1 MTNASNTN
9 EYNSDVL
16 ETQAA
21 RGFETEEV
29 TRGQYTRI
37 DTAAQQRNEL
47 RRQFLDN
54 QEDRIASQFGPQFTL
69 ESIEEYQNDL
79 FTVLNAN
86 RQAYAEEILNPNIS
100 APDSERLGSRN
111 MPTTSPSSRRVAL
124 PIVPTVGTA
133 LTGLQVAL
141 ARIDEVSPEE
151 LRNKALN
158 CHIWWN
164 GFSQEERTN
173 ITLENEGLPPRP
185 GTASVDVGEKLRLAI
200 PAAQNNVPEPS
211 TIRQELI
218 RKMESILSRADLN
231 MGPVAEARFGETIRY
246 DTPSMTEFFFGS
258 TAQTAA
264 LSSARTADFLVRNF
278 YWFYYN
284 IYQNRRYAQPINLDA
299 PPQVGPYPR
308 QTGETFDIFGGAG
321 LNLEDFLAL
330 YAMIKGRELALQVD
344 NELIEQSVRSDDPG
358 IVESDGVERA
368 AYSNQAVA
376 YAEDRLLQLASDND
390 GDDITPEQLAQL
402 KRLAEQAFLID
413 YLPEFAKLNQDER
426 TPLYAEKNTGRRYFT
441 MVHGH
446 TDTIVNK
453 LLYNGSVQD
462 LESLLPAEI
471 SALVPQ
477 IRLYKVFYDIQENG
491 QRGQTYEQEIPFE
504 AHVDPRTIDAGTEGI
519 RNMTTPGIQR
529 GRGAGIT
536 SFDWKLEGQN
546 PFTAR
551 RDIYAELKL
560 YFQSMEDFI
569 RRVDL
574 PTIRGDARPFSY
586 IDLVNIG
593 LVERTTALAWNPD
606 YFKLKVECGWF
617 PPGLEAFLGSDA
629 DKAAKQAAVN
639 ASRMCMYLTAIDHNI
654 EINEF
659 GNVNLTIEYIA
670 WQEGSYFDA
679 DSDVLAD
686 RNALTARLLRRKNLL
701 EAASTCNEDYIAA
714 LKREYQLKI
723 RDEKYN
729 SWQRIMKELYQND
742 RIFYAPVNTS
752 TLRSYINFG
761 RTNFR
766 GIEVLL
772 RRSSEPL
779 AINNLNLASRSGEAD
794 IEAHVGVSAPTD
806 GQEED
811 TVLKRLTGLTYDDST
826 VETAVQF
833 FYFGDLMEIA
843 LNNISETLDNAPPGT
858 DIKGKLDKQMRFIMG
873 PISFK
878 KLESNADEPVPS
890 TGQQIERLRRGLE
903 PLAQPT
909 SYSSIVY
916 NINIA
921 DIPISVNYFVEW
933 FINQALSKE
942 KSFYPF
948 LAFARDLASK
958 LLHSVMSEQGQS
970 FHNIARQNLQLRTL
984 FFSGKAGRE
993 SDGAP
998 RDLLEEYFNV
1008 LPTTS
1013 GEQCC
1018 GPSGEGTNTRIDLD
1032 EAFNQNRNRR
1042 GGAPLLIRPDRGD
1055 ESFHYMLMY
1064 AITTEAAQNLS
1075 GDQAED
1081 EDRGIYHLA
1090 IAQDRG
1096 ILKKVDFTKANF
1108 EGLREARF
1116 ETDLIGSA
1124 TGLSILANVYDIK
1137 VNMVGNTAF
1146 YPGMKMYLDPAG
1158 LGGEIGSPTRRGSPA
1173 FKLGIGG
1180 YHTIYRVESYIESG
1194 KFETKIH
1201 AIFEGVGGPA
1211 ALGFNSPNETVEVET
1226 DDSNGPGPSSVG
1238 RPDSDQCSE
1247 ATRAIDLLFGRPR
1260 ATTEF

>member
-1 MTNASNTN
+1 
-9 EYNSDVL
+9 
-16 ETQAA
+16 
-21 RGFETEEV
+21 
-29 TRGQYTRI
+29 
-37 DTAAQQRNEL
+37 
-47 RRQFLDN
+47 
-54 QEDRIASQFGPQFTL
+54 
-69 ESIEEYQNDL
+69 
-79 FTVLNAN
+79 
-86 RQAYAEEILNPNIS
+86 
-100 APDSERLGSRN
+100 
-111 MPTTSPSSRRVAL
+111 
-124 PIVPTVGTA
+124 
-133 LTGLQVAL
+133 
-141 ARIDEVSPEE
+141 
-151 LRNKALN
+151 
-158 CHIWWN
+158 
-164 GFSQEERTN
+164 
-173 ITLENEGLPPRP
+173 
-185 GTASVDVGEKLRLAI
+185 
-200 PAAQNNVPEPS
+200 
-211 TIRQELI
+211 
-218 RKMESILSRADLN
+218 
-231 MGPVAEARFGETIRY
+231 
-246 DTPSMTEFFFGS
+246 
-258 TAQTAA
+258 
-264 LSSARTADFLVRNF
+264 
-278 YWFYYN
+278 
-284 IYQNRRYAQPINLDA
+284 
-299 PPQVGPYPR
+299 
-308 QTGETFDIFGGAG
+308 
-321 LNLEDFLAL
+321 
-330 YAMIKGRELALQVD
+330 
-344 NELIEQSVRSDDPG
+344 
-358 IVESDGVERA
+358 
-368 AYSNQAVA
+368 
-376 YAEDRLLQLASDND
+376 
-390 GDDITPEQLAQL
+390 
-402 KRLAEQAFLID
+402 
-413 YLPEFAKLNQDER
+413 
-426 TPLYAEKNTGRRYFT
+426 

-462 LESLLPAEI
+462 LEKLLPAEI

-491 QRGQTYEQEIPFE
+491 QRGETYEQEVPFE
-504 AHVDPRTIDAGTEGI
+504 AHVDPRTIDAGTEDI
-519 RNMTTPGIQR
+519 RDMTTPGIQR

-569 RRVDL
+569 RRVPL
-574 PTIRGDARPFSY
+574 MTIRGDSRPFSY

-617 PPGLEAFLGSDA
+617 PPGLEAFLGTDEE
-629 DKAAKQAAVN
+629 KAAKQAAVN
-639 ASRMCMYLTAIDHNI
+639 ASRMSMYLTAIDHNI

-701 EAASTCNEDYIAA
+701 DAASTCNEDYIAA

-742 RIFYAPVNTS
+742 RIFYAPVNTT
-752 TLRSYINFG
+752 TLQSYINFG

-766 GIEVLL
+766 GIQGLL
-772 RRSSEPL
+772 RRAPDPL
-779 AINNLNLASRSGEAD
+779 PINNLDLANRSGEAD
-794 IEAHVGVSAPTD
+794 IEAHVGVSAPTQ
-806 GQEED
+806 GQERD
-811 TVLKRLTGLTYDDST
+811 TVLKRLAGLTYDDSS

-878 KLESNADEPVPS
+878 KLESNSKQRVPTTS
-890 TGQQIERLRRGLE
+890 EQIGRLRQGQQSL
-903 PLAQPT
+903 PQPT

-933 FINQALSKE
+933 FINQALSQE

-948 LAFARDLASK
+948 LAFVRDLASK

-970 FHNIARQNLQLRTL
+970 FQNIARQNLQLRTL

-993 SDGAP
+993 SNGMP
-998 RDLLEEYFNV
+998 RDLLEEYLNV
-1008 LPTTS
+1008 LPTLP

-1018 GPSGEGTNTRIDLD
+1018 GPSGEGTYTRIDLD

-1055 ESFHYMLMY
+1055 DSFHYMLMY

-1075 GDQAED
+1075 GDQIED
-1081 EDRGIYHLA
+1081 EERGIYHLA

-1096 ILKKVDFTKANF
+1096 ILKRVDFTKANF

-1116 ETDLIGSA
+1116 ETDLVGSA

-1137 VNMVGNTAF
+1137 VNMIGNTAF

-1158 LGGEIGSPTRRGSPA
+1158 LGGEIGSPTKRGDPA

-1211 ALGFNSPNETVEVET
+1211 ALGFNSPNETAEVEEKVKGLLEARLT
-1226 DDSNGPGPSSVG
+1226 SVG
-1238 RPDSDQCSE
+1238 EPDSDQCSE

-1260 ATTEF
+1260 GTTEF